1 MLSIVVAVPMSLS
14 IGDPFPVSLL
24 YTVTLLA
31 FFGDDDDAFLFEM
44 ALPPNAHLFKTD

>member
-1 MLSIVVAVPMSLS
+1 MSLS

-24 YTVTLLA
+24 YTVVTLLA
-31 FFGDDDDAFLFEM
+31 FFGDDDDDDDAFLFEM